1 GAGGWSG
8 GRGWARRRSTPRT
21 RVVSSPCGCR
31 CWRRRSPVRWRSTPT
46 ARRKSP
52 PESGHRLRARWE
64 PHRARNR
71 LPGVL
76 AVQEEAVPSL
86 PIDDEN
92 LPLFP
97 VGQVSIMLEVQQAF
111 LRRLDQKGVVSP
123 SRSEGK
129 QRRYSRR
136 EITVVQYVVELAD
149 QGVSLAGIRRILQLE
164 AQVRELE
171 QECAALRVQ
180 LRRYQEREED

>member
-1 GAGGWSG
+1 M
-8 GRGWARRRSTPRT
+8 
-21 RVVSSPCGCR
+21 
-31 CWRRRSPVRWRSTPT
+31 
-46 ARRKSP
+46 
-52 PESGHRLRARWE
+52 
-64 PHRARNR
+64 
-71 LPGVL
+71 
-76 AVQEEAVPSL
+76 PSL

-92 LPLFP
+92 LPLFT

-129 QRRYSRR
+129 QRRYTRR
-136 EITVVQYVVELAD
+136 EVTVVQYVVQLAE

-171 QECAALRVQ
+171 RECATLLGQ
-180 LRRYQEREED
+180 LRQYEEQEEE